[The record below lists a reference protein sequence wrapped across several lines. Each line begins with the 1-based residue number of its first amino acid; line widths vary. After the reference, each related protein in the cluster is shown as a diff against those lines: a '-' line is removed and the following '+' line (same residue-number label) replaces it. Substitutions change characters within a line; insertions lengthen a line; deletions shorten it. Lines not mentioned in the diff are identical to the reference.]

1 MSGCGGTDPDW
12 PETLFARAVHRA
24 LERILA
30 YVGDPGLVEEAD
42 AAWAAWEW
50 QSIDWS
56 RHGTYL
62 N

>member
-30 YVGDPGLVEEAD
+30 YVGDPGLVEEA
-42 AAWAAWEW
+42 
-50 QSIDWS
+50 
-56 RHGTYL
+56 GTRV
-62 N
+62 